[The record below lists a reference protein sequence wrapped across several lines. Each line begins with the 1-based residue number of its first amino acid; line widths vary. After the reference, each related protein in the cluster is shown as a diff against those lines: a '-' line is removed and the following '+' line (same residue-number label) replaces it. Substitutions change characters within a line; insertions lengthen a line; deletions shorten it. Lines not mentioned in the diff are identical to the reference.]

1 MDNNKKMPM
10 QQDKNTEQIQ
20 PQFDTSASNFQP
32 ISGSEIPET
41 KQKIP
46 IGVYIIIAWCVMGA
60 IYSFFNNFEGS
71 FLVSAVI
78 ILNLLLAIGLAFRL
92 NLARKIMVWALGANI
107 VLLVLTLVFLSA
119 VNTKFNNAKAEYESL
134 NAKINNSMGV
144 DITIKEQLRANQ
156 AQLDSL
162 SKQLGKSLKQNYI
175 FGGIEITTSIAAFVY
190 LSLPGIKD
198 KFRDLDN

>member
-41 KQKIP
+41 KQTIP

-60 IYSFFNNFEGS
+60 MYSCFNNFEGS
-71 FLVSAVI
+71 FLISAVI
-78 ILNLLLAIGLAFRL
+78 ILNLFLAIGLAFRL

-107 VLLVLTLVFLSA
+107 VLLALAIVFLSA

-175 FGGIEITTSIAAFVY
+175 FGGIEITTSIAAIVY

>member
-41 KQKIP
+41 KQTIP

-71 FLVSAVI
+71 FLISAVI
-78 ILNLLLAIGLAFRL
+78 ILNLFLAIGLAFRL

-107 VLLVLTLVFLSA
+107 VLLALAIVFLSA

-175 FGGIEITTSIAAFVY
+175 FGGIEITTSIAAIVY